1 MQRLERLIMDTINEV
16 IREVFNDEVAKI
28 LFDNFFEKNSSVSF
42 DKKLRAFEDS
52 LPRILGSGAIII
64 EDLILETLYSRLGV
78 KFEREDKSFTDSIME
93 LRLIKVES

>member
-16 IREVFNDEVAKI
+16 IREVFNDDVAKI
-28 LFDNFFEKNSSVSF
+28 LFDSFFEKNSSAPF
-42 DKKLRAFEDS
+42 DKRLRAFEDS
-52 LPRILGSGAIII
+52 LPKILGSGAIII

-78 KFEREDKSFTDSIME
+78 KFEREEKSFTDSIME